1 MVARLFLLGVQ
12 MQTYYQF
19 YSSAVGKLL
28 LIAQKQGL
36 IGIEFEQEQR
46 PYSIENWLEATET
59 SGEISNIF
67 CKTSNILDRYFAGEI
82 IEFSQLDFLA
92 PIGTPFQQSVWQLLL
107 AIPYGKTTSYGELAK
122 QLGKPN
128 AMRAV
133 GGAVGRNP
141 ISILIPCHRV
151 LGKNQALTGFGGGLP
166 TKRHLLQLEGISYR
180 DKGIEFVKAKNK
192 NWDSTK

>member
-1 MVARLFLLGVQ
+1 

-19 YSSAVGKLL
+19 YSSSVGKLL
-28 LIAQKQGL
+28 LIAQQQGL
-36 IGIEFEQEQR
+36 IGIEFEQEQH
-46 PYSIENWLEATET
+46 PYSIENWLEVTET
-59 SGEISNIF
+59 SGKISHIF
-67 CKTSNILDRYFAGEI
+67 CKTAKILDRYFAGEH

-92 PIGTPFQQSVWQLLL
+92 PIGTPFQQSVWQLLS

-166 TKRHLLQLEGISYR
+166 TKRYLLQLEGITYQ

-192 NWDSTK
+192 NWNSAK

>member
-19 YSSAVGKLL
+19 YSSAAGKLL

-46 PYSIENWLEATET
+46 PYSIENWLEATEK

-92 PIGTPFQQSVWQLLL
+92 PIGTPFQQSVL
-107 AIPYGKTTSYGELAK
+107 AITFSYSLW
-122 QLGKPN
+122 
-128 AMRAV
+128 
-133 GGAVGRNP
+133 
-141 ISILIPCHRV
+141 
-151 LGKNQALTGFGGGLP
+151 KN
-166 TKRHLLQLEGISYR
+166 H
-180 DKGIEFVKAKNK
+180 
-192 NWDSTK
+192 